1 LRNTGTFEVKA
12 FRLRFGPD
20 ASLHFTREWLH
31 SAHESLRSRQ
41 QPIPHP
47 AYPTGLDYASSTKNQ
62 QIYLSALKGIVDMVF
77 DSANVSLPPSPT
89 NTPPTSPVSPPTT
102 SFPVSSIPETLYLDK
117 TRLSH
122 IGSDAMDTTALYMF
136 MLLFRQLVFSEPS
149 EFSTPP
155 SRIDQSDMIRL
166 KREIRDIGP
175 ACLGTCFVSSKSSGI
190 EAPPLS
196 PQECIDIEQRRN
208 AVQDLVLQIAK
219 RASDLRRNKSGIVDG
234 VPAPSS
240 TFELVV
246 PSPPDN
252 SILNVAQRWAG
263 TNMEPGSTLSVFL
276 HKRMRDVIFEEV
288 VSLTAS
294 WNGVGGKSI
303 SSELCPGVCA
313 GTSMFF
319 GANVSPTT
327 TGHAAGMDAL
337 TDEIRRLGEKIA
349 RLAIIHLNTH
359 LPLYE
364 SDGFLVL

>member
-1 LRNTGTFEVKA
+1 
-12 FRLRFGPD
+12 
-20 ASLHFTREWLH
+20 
-31 SAHESLRSRQ
+31 
-41 QPIPHP
+41 
-47 AYPTGLDYASSTKNQ
+47 
-62 QIYLSALKGIVDMVF
+62 MVF

-196 PQECIDIEQRRN
+196 LQECIDIEQRRN

-252 SILNVAQRWAG
+252 SILNVAQRWAD

>member
-1 LRNTGTFEVKA
+1 
-12 FRLRFGPD
+12 
-20 ASLHFTREWLH
+20 
-31 SAHESLRSRQ
+31 
-41 QPIPHP
+41 
-47 AYPTGLDYASSTKNQ
+47 
-62 QIYLSALKGIVDMVF
+62 
-77 DSANVSLPPSPT
+77 
-89 NTPPTSPVSPPTT
+89 
-102 SFPVSSIPETLYLDK
+102 
-117 TRLSH
+117 
-122 IGSDAMDTTALYMF
+122 MDTTALYMF

-155 SRIDQSDMIRL
+155 SRIDQNDMIRL

-208 AVQDLVLQIAK
+208 AVQDLVLQVAK
-219 RASDLRRNKSGIVDG
+219 RASDLRRNKTASGIVDG
-234 VPAPSS
+234 APAGPAQSS
-240 TFELVV
+240 TFELV

-252 SILNVAQRWAG
+252 SILNVAQRWAS

-294 WNGVGGKSI
+294 WNGLGGKSI
-303 SSELCPGVCA
+303 SSELSPGVCA
-313 GTSMFF
+313 GTMFF